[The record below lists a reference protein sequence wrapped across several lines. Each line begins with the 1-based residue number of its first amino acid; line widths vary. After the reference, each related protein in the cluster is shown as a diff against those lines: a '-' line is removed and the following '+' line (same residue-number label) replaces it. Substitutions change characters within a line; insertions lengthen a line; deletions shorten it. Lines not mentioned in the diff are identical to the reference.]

1 MRHMNISLTQPALY
15 WFKREMAL
23 TEGQMVRFYV
33 RQGGFQADN
42 GFSIGLT
49 VNDTPNDVA
58 AILHTDGLTF
68 FIEQKDAWFFDG
80 HNLKVKYSRNKQE
93 IEYVLHT

>member
-1 MRHMNISLTQPALY
+1 MEISLTQPALY
-15 WFKREMAL
+15 WFKREMDL

-33 RQGGFQADN
+33 RQGGFQANN

-49 VNDTPNDVA
+49 VNDEPIDAVSL
-58 AILHTDGLTF
+58 IEIDGLTF
-68 FIEQKDAWFFDG
+68 FIEQKDAWFFDD
-80 HNLKVKYSRNKQE
+80 HDLKVKYSRKKEE